1 MKSRSPSTWMLLLLA
16 CLWLASC
23 TAPAKTTQA
32 QNKTTPAP
40 VKPTKALT
48 PTPKK
53 AVVTN
58 ETGAVT
64 LQLIDV
70 KSGRPITH
78 KLILLSELLPVHGQ
92 YEGAYVPAM
101 DPVSSPKDESDDQG
115 NVIISGAKPNRY
127 AVTLLTPVGPILLQD
142 MDTGKDLLVEAK
154 AGEIV
159 NLGTKKVSVPDDIM
173 NP

>member
-1 MKSRSPSTWMLLLLA
+1 MKSRSLSTWMMLLLA
-16 CLWLASC
+16 LLWLAGC
-23 TAPAKTTQA
+23 AAPAKTTP
-32 QNKTTPAP
+32 TE
-40 VKPTKALT
+40 VKATQEPT

-58 ETGAVT
+58 ETGAVK

-70 KSGRPITH
+70 KSGRPITRR
-78 KLILLSELLPVHGQ
+78 LILLAELLPVHGQ

-101 DPVSSPKDESDDQG
+101 DPVSSPKDEADDQG
-115 NVIISGAKPNRY
+115 NVIISGAKPQRY

-142 MDTGKDLLVEAK
+142 MDIGKDLLVDVK
-154 AGEIV
+154 AGQVID
-159 NLGTKKVSVPDDIM
+159 LGTKKVSVPDEIM